1 MEDRKI
7 YVGNFPFSWK
17 EEDIE
22 NVFNEFRD
30 KISEIKIIYDQY
42 SKRSKGFAFV
52 TFEDN
57 DTANKA
63 LSKSQ
68 VSAGDRTLIVS
79 MARPAGAKKPF
90 GGNNRGGDRPSRN
103 NSEGRFDRGF
113 RNTNKQRNDFDDY

>member
-42 SKRSKGFAFV
+42 SKRSKGFGFV

-57 DTANKA
+57 ETANKA

-79 MARPAGAKKPF
+79 MARPAAAKKPF
-90 GGNNRGGDRPSRN
+90 NRTERPFKN
-103 NSEGRFDRGF
+103 NSEGGRFDRDRGF
-113 RNTNKQRNDFDDY
+113 RNNNKQRNDFDDY